1 MLEMTEAEIRK
12 IVSDT
17 VSETLMKLGI
27 DADDPLEFQAD
38 MQHLRNWRQS
48 VATVKRQSL
57 MTAIGIITAGV
68 LAIVWMAAKGPS

>member
-1 MLEMTEAEIRK
+1 MNDAEIRK

-57 MTAIGIITAGV
+57 MTAIGIITAGI
-68 LAIVWMAAKGPS
+68 LGLVWMAVKGPP

>member
-1 MLEMTEAEIRK
+1 MNDAEVRK

-17 VSETLMKLGI
+17 VAETLMKLGI

-68 LAIVWMAAKGPS
+68 LGLIWMAVRGPQ

>member
-1 MLEMTEAEIRK
+1 MLEMNEAEIEK
-12 IVSDT
+12 IVSKT
-17 VSETLMKLGI
+17 VSETLIKLGI

-57 MTAIGIITAGV
+57 TTAIGIITAGV
-68 LAIVWMAAKGPS
+68 LGLVWLAVRGPQ